1 MDSLTTNGIDM
12 RRVSRDMTHGE
23 VSGAASSDA
32 GTAQLMEDHR
42 NRGMQNDVIS
52 RGTFSRFQSSRFA
65 CLRCCGNLLKYLI
78 RLRNTPEE
86 LEQRCKSKE
95 IDKFLEKEKQTF
107 RRQVKLLLLGA
118 GESGKSTFLKQMR
131 IIHGVNFEPE
141 LIKEYQQVIYQNVI
155 RGMQVLIDAREK
167 LEIPWGNSDREKD
180 AIDTK
185 CMECGSIDVSTFL
198 QYAAT
203 IKRLWQDRG
212 IRRAYERRREFQIS
226 DSVNYFLDEIERLA
240 TYEYVPTQ
248 KDILHCRKA
257 TKGVYEFSVKIQ
269 NIPFV
274 FVDVG
279 GQRTQRQKWTR
290 CFDSSVT
297 SIIFLVST
305 SEFDQVLAEDR
316 MTNRLEESRN
326 IFDTI
331 VNNNTFKGISIILFL
346 NKMDLLELKV
356 RNPETDI
363 RWFYPQFH
371 GNPHSILDVQNF
383 ILQMF
388 MSVRKAQQSR
398 TYHHFTTAIDTRNIT
413 VVFNSVKDTILQRN
427 LNALMLQ

>member
-1 MDSLTTNGIDM
+1 MLETVNSETGTT
-12 RRVSRDMTHGE
+12 T
-23 VSGAASSDA
+23 
-32 GTAQLMEDHR
+32 QLMEGQDNEIVARSSHDR
-42 NRGMQNDVIS
+42 LR
-52 RGTFSRFQSSRFA
+52 SSRFA
-65 CLRCCGNLLKYLI
+65 CLRCCGSLLNYLVL
-78 RLRNTPEE
+78 LRNTPEE
-86 LEQRCKSKE
+86 LEQRYKSKE

-141 LIKEYQQVIYQNVI
+141 LKKEYQYVIYQNVI

-167 LEIPWGNSDREKD
+167 LEIPWGNNDREKD
-180 AIDTK
+180 SSETK
-185 CMECGSIDVSTFL
+185 LMECTSIDAEKFI
-198 QYAAT
+198 QYAAV
-203 IKRLWQDRG
+203 IGRLWQDRG

-226 DSVNYFLDEIERLA
+226 DSVNYFLNEINRLA
-240 TYEYVPTQ
+240 TSDYVPTH

-257 TKGVYEFSVKIQ
+257 TKGVYEFCVKIQ

-346 NKMDLLELKV
+346 NKMDLLEQKV

-363 RWFYPQFH
+363 RWYYPQFS
-371 GNPHSILDVQNF
+371 GNSHSLLDVQNF

-388 MSVRKAQQSR
+388 MSVRKSQQSR
-398 TYHHFTTAIDTRNIT
+398 TYHHFTTAIDTRNMT